1 MEELYGQQIEA
12 LEVAVPY
19 CDRMSAA
26 LKQIIKELTG
36 EKQEDTDEYIV
47 TILNGLNWIF
57 SVFNGTQDL
66 VNKDAVVI
74 DKDKVNE
81 SVSMLNEANDAK
93 DDQKRAQAFEG
104 ILQFV
109 EQFRE
114 VAAKLST
121 AG

>member
-1 MEELYGQQIEA
+1 MEELYEQQIEA

-19 CDRMSAA
+19 CDKMSAA

-93 DDQKRAQAFEG
+93 DDHKRAQAFEG

-114 VAAKLST
+114 VAANLSA

>member
-1 MEELYGQQIEA
+1 MEDLYEQQIEA
-12 LEVAVPY
+12 LGIAVSY

-36 EKQEDTDEYIV
+36 EKQEDTEEYIV

-66 VNKDAVVI
+66 INKDTIVI
-74 DKDKVNE
+74 DKNKVNE
-81 SVSMLNEANDAK
+81 NVSILNEANTQK
-93 DDQKRAQAFEG
+93 DDQKRAEALEG

-109 EQFRE
+109 EDFGKA
-114 VAAKLST
+114 AAKLS
-121 AG
+121 AAE

>member
-114 VAAKLST
+114 VAAKLSA

>member
-1 MEELYGQQIEA
+1 MEDLYEQQIEA
-12 LEVAVPY
+12 LGIAVPY

-36 EKQEDTDEYIV
+36 EKQEDTEEYIV

-66 VNKDAVVI
+66 INKDTIVI
-74 DKDKVNE
+74 DKNKVNE
-81 SVSMLNEANDAK
+81 NVSILNEANTQK
-93 DDQKRAQAFEG
+93 DDQKRAEALEG

-109 EQFRE
+109 EDFGK
-114 VAAKLST
+114 AATKLSAT
-121 AG
+121 E

>member
-19 CDRMSAA
+19 CDRMSTA

-114 VAAKLST
+114 VAANLSA